1 MSIAVPDAE
10 LIEQARL
17 LVDCAEY
24 DGAWSTYREFRESLD
39 EADHDVKT
47 LQLLDEAERAAE
59 ASFRTGAVGF
69 ESQMRTLL
77 FVARRLVR
85 SVEAKP

>member
-10 LIEQARL
+10 LIEQANL
-17 LVDCAEY
+17 QVDYAEY
-24 DGAWSTYREFRESLD
+24 DGAWSTYRGFRESLD
-39 EADHDVKT
+39 EADHDAKT
-47 LQLLDEAERAAE
+47 LRVLDEAERAAE
-59 ASFRTGAVGF
+59 ASFRAGSVGF

-85 SVEAKP
+85 RTEAQP

>member
-1 MSIAVPDAE
+1 MSIAVPDAK

-17 LVDCAEY
+17 QMDCGEY
-24 DGAWSTYREFRESLD
+24 EGAWSTYCEFRESLD
-39 EADHDVKT
+39 EADHGVET
-47 LQLLDEAERAAE
+47 LGVLDEAERAAE

-77 FVARRLVR
+77 FVA
-85 SVEAKP
+85 